1 MVRRRQVADRLLRS
15 NIPPRIHIVDDDP
28 SVVRAL
34 RRLLHS
40 WGMQVKTFTSGEE
53 FLSALERSHD
63 ADCSVIDVQMPGMT
77 GLEVQERMNRAGWDV
92 PVIFITAH
100 EEEGV
105 EEHALRAG
113 AVGFLRKPFMDEAL
127 VGLIRNALHHHRRPV
142 GGEARPG
149 QQLENREE
157 PSSEGE

>member
-1 MVRRRQVADRLLRS
+1 LSEA
-15 NIPPRIHIVDDDP
+15 PPLIHIVDDDP
-28 SVVRAL
+28 AVVIAL

-40 WGMQVKTFTSGEE
+40 WGMQVRTFASGKE
-53 FLSALERSHD
+53 FLSALSRSHD

-77 GLEVQERMNRAGWDV
+77 GLEVQERMNRAGMDV

-127 VGLIRNALHHHRRPV
+127 VGLIRNAMQRRGKHVACTGKP
-142 GGEARPG
+142 E
-149 QQLENREE
+149 
-157 PSSEGE
+157 